1 MYSLIIPVY
10 RNEASLPSLLD
21 AVSRIARELAHP
33 FEAVFVV
40 DGSPDDSYAL
50 LRTAL
55 PKAPFASQLIALSRN
70 FGSFA
75 AIRQGLQSARGDY
88 FAVMAADLQEPP
100 DLAVEFFRRLSK
112 DEADVIVGTRD
123 TRNDPL
129 LSRLAS
135 GIFWKIY
142 RRLINTDIPP
152 GGVDVFACN
161 RAFLDHLLALDEHNS
176 SLVGLLFW
184 MGFRRTTLSYSRR
197 VREHGKSAWT
207 LRRKLKYM
215 MDSVFAF
222 SDLPIRLLLIAG
234 MLGLA
239 IAVLL
244 GIVVLSMR
252 LFGDTQVPGY
262 AATMIAILFFGGL
275 NAFGLGLVGAYVWR
289 AFANTQRR
297 PLAIVMR
304 GEEFTGA
311 GENDR

>member
-21 AVSRIARELAHP
+21 AVSGIARELTQP

-40 DGSPDDSYAL
+40 DGSPDASYAQ
-50 LRTAL
+50 LRAEL

-100 DLAVEFFRRLSK
+100 ELAVEFFRRLGK

-123 TRNDPL
+123 TRGDPL
-129 LSRLAS
+129 FSRLAS
-135 GIFWKIY
+135 SIFWRIY
-142 RRLINTDIPP
+142 RSLIDTDVPA

-161 RAFLDHLLALDEHNS
+161 RVFLDHLLTLDERNS

-184 MGFRRTTLSYSRR
+184 MGFRRATVSYARR
-197 VREHGKSAWT
+197 AREHGKSAWT

-215 MDSVFAF
+215 MDSIFAF

-239 IAVLL
+239 IAMLL
-244 GIVVLSMR
+244 GFVVLGLR
-252 LFGDTQVPGY
+252 LFGNNDVPGY

-304 GEEFTGA
+304 SDAFSGA
-311 GENDR
+311 GETER